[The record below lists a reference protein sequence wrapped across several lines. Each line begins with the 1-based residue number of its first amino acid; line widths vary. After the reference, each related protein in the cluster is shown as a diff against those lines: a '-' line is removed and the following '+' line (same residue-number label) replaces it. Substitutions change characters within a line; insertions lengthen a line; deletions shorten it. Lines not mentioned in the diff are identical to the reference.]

1 MKYFLIIILF
11 LISNCSLNPDSKY
24 WTEKALKSLQK
35 QKKIELIKL
44 KSKDITSMT
53 MEEYELYLEDYTKN
67 SDYPDLNK

>member
-11 LISNCSLNPDSKY
+11 LISNCSLNPNSEY
-24 WTEKALKSLQK
+24 WTEKTLKSLHK

-44 KSKDITSMT
+44 TSEDISSMT

-67 SDYPDLNK
+67 GDYPDLNK